1 MTKDEAIKWL
11 KVELSY
17 IEEDVGHDKEI
28 LEAYDM
34 AIEVLE
40 QQQDWIPIK
49 WHEITEEERERE
61 GYPEEWITHLDCLM
75 PDDGQEILITVKG
88 SKGRRW
94 VEKDTALI
102 DDEHYLDSGYDWVDD
117 AIAWM
122 PLPEPYVPD
131 TNVGEMSESEVEE

>member
-1 MTKDEAIKWL
+1 MTKDEAFK
-11 KVELSY
+11 
-17 IEEDVGHDKEI
+17 I
-28 LEAYDM
+28 LDTIPTIGEQVDALEM
-34 AIEVLE
+34 AIKALE

-88 SKGRRW
+88 SKGSRW

-102 DDEHYLDSGYDWVDD
+102 DDGHYLDSGYDWVDD

-122 PLPEPYVPD
+122 PLPEPYK
-131 TNVGEMSESEVEE
+131 EVEE